1 VLYYSQ
7 RKGNTQTKG
16 AIKMYETVK
25 IVNGYEIKRMKGTH
39 GFYTVTFWKSE
50 SGKSSKYCTF
60 NTIKAAAAFCETL

>member
-1 VLYYSQ
+1 
-7 RKGNTQTKG
+7 
-16 AIKMYETVK
+16 MYETVK
-25 IVNGYEIKRMKGTH
+25 IVNGYEIKRIKDTH